1 MSQGCVALRHGV
13 TKQPMSMQFNPSS
26 LKEDEDLQAACGM
39 GSSAN
44 TDSTWEPFKGFSAWS
59 PAGPALLLLA
69 KGRSG
74 SEFGQTTD
82 GRAYCTAPC
91 AVLSEESSL
100 LWQLLWESCVGC
112 SSVAAISAQWC
123 CPHNDSHRT

>member
-1 MSQGCVALRHGV
+1 
-13 TKQPMSMQFNPSS
+13 MQFNPSS
-26 LKEDEDLQAACGM
+26 LKEDEDLQAARGM
-39 GSSAN
+39 GSPAN

-123 CPHNDSHRT
+123 CPHNDSHRK